1 MNERRVSGRP
11 SRQQGLP
18 FLGGLLALCV
28 IAFLAS
34 TAMKLVPHY
43 LDYNAL
49 TKVIESIGTN
59 PDSQIRSVS
68 DVYSYVG
75 KGMQVNDIRDLDLQ
89 KAMRVEAD
97 GNHLQ
102 IHLDYEK
109 REHLIRNIDL
119 VVRFNRDF
127 RINLP

>member
-1 MNERRVSGRP
+1 MSERRVSGLP
-11 SRQQGLP
+11 SRQQGLS
-18 FLGGLLALCV
+18 FLGGLLGLCV

-49 TKVIESIGTN
+49 TKVIESIGDN
-59 PDSQIRSVS
+59 PDNQIRSVS

-102 IHLDYEK
+102 IRLDYEK

>member
-1 MNERRVSGRP
+1 MIDRSVRSLP
-11 SRQQGLP
+11 SRQQGLS
-18 FLGGLLALCV
+18 FLGGLLALCI

-34 TAMKLVPHY
+34 TAFKLIPDY

-49 TKVIESIGTN
+49 TKVVESIGTN
-59 PDSQIRSVS
+59 SDNQIRSVS
-68 DVYSYVG
+68 DVYSYVE

>member
-1 MNERRVSGRP
+1 MNERRVSGRS
-11 SRQQGLP
+11 SRQQGLS

-49 TKVIESIGTN
+49 TKVIESIGDN
-59 PDSQIRSVS
+59 PDNQIRSVS

-102 IHLDYEK
+102 IHFDYEK

>member
-1 MNERRVSGRP
+1 MSERRVSGLP
-11 SRQQGLP
+11 SRQQGLS

-49 TKVIESIGTN
+49 TKVIESISDNTDN
-59 PDSQIRSVS
+59 QIRSVS

>member
-1 MNERRVSGRP
+1 MNERRVPGRP
-11 SRQQGLP
+11 SRQQGLS
-18 FLGGLLALCV
+18 FLGGLLALCI

-34 TAMKLVPHY
+34 TAMKLAPHY

-49 TKVIESIGTN
+49 TKVIESIGDN
-59 PDSQIRSVS
+59 PDNQIRSVS

-102 IHLDYEK
+102 IRLDYEK

>member
-1 MNERRVSGRP
+1 MMNRSAPGRP
-11 SRQQGLP
+11 SRQQGLS
-18 FLGGLLALCV
+18 FLGGLLALCI

-34 TAMKLVPHY
+34 TAFKLIPHY
-43 LDYNAL
+43 MDYNAL
-49 TKVIESIGTN
+49 SKVIESIGDN
-59 PDSQIRSVS
+59 HDQQIRSVS

-89 KAMRVEAD
+89 KAMRVEVD
-97 GNHLQ
+97 GNRLLV
-102 IHLDYEK
+102 HLDYEE

-127 RINLP
+127 HINLP

>member
-1 MNERRVSGRP
+1 MIDRSVRSLP
-11 SRQQGLP
+11 SRQQGLS
-18 FLGGLLALCV
+18 FLGGLLALCI

-34 TAMKLVPHY
+34 TAFKLIPDY

-59 PDSQIRSVS
+59 SDNQIRSVS
-68 DVYSYVG
+68 DVYSYVE

-89 KAMRVEAD
+89 KAMGVEAD

>member
-1 MNERRVSGRP
+1 MIDRSVRSLP
-11 SRQQGLP
+11 SRQQGLS
-18 FLGGLLALCV
+18 FLGGLLALCI

-34 TAMKLVPHY
+34 TAFKLIPDY

-59 PDSQIRSVS
+59 SDNQIRSVS
-68 DVYSYVG
+68 DVYSYME

>member
-1 MNERRVSGRP
+1 MTDRSVRSLP
-11 SRQQGLP
+11 SRQQGLS
-18 FLGGLLALCV
+18 FLGGLLALCI

-34 TAMKLVPHY
+34 TAFKLIPDY

-49 TKVIESIGTN
+49 TKIIESIGTN
-59 PDSQIRSVS
+59 PDNQIRSVS

>member
-1 MNERRVSGRP
+1 MIERRVPRLP
-11 SRQQGLP
+11 ARQQGLS

-49 TKVIESIGTN
+49 TKVIESIGDN
-59 PDSQIRSVS
+59 PDNQIRSVS

-89 KAMRVEAD
+89 KAMRVEVD

-102 IHLDYEK
+102 IRLDYEK

>member
-1 MNERRVSGRP
+1 MIDRSAPSRP
-11 SRQQGLP
+11 SRQQGLS
-18 FLGGLLALCV
+18 FLGGLFALCI

-34 TAMKLVPHY
+34 TAFKLIPHY

-49 TKVIESIGTN
+49 SKVIESIGSS
-59 PDSQIRSVS
+59 PDQQIRSVS

-89 KAMRVEAD
+89 KAMRVEVD
-97 GNHLQ
+97 GNRLQ

-109 REHLIRNIDL
+109 REPLIRNIDL

>member
-1 MNERRVSGRP
+1 MSGLP
-11 SRQQGLP
+11 SRQQGLS

-49 TKVIESIGTN
+49 TKVIESIGDN
-59 PDSQIRSVS
+59 PDNQIRSVS

-97 GNHLQ
+97 GNRLQ
-102 IHLDYEK
+102 IYLDYEK

>member
-1 MNERRVSGRP
+1 MIDRSVRSLP
-11 SRQQGLP
+11 SRQQGLS
-18 FLGGLLALCV
+18 FLGGLLALCI

-34 TAMKLVPHY
+34 TAFKLIPDY

-59 PDSQIRSVS
+59 SDNQIRSVS
-68 DVYSYVG
+68 DVYSYVE

-127 RINLP
+127 HINLP